1 MEKIK
6 TDVLKQMFLD
16 VARLIIEKNHI
27 LQKLIL

>member
-16 VARLIIEKNHI
+16 GARLIIEKRTISYRN
-27 LQKLIL
+27 